1 MQRGSFELFWLRSCR
16 VRGNGKKIII
26 KNCPPN
32 TKKPCTDVGSGGQE
46 EQIDAGLILAE
57 FDPVLLLRLA
67 ELLENPLELLVSKAH
82 LSKGFY
88 KVAHAAQ
95 GLLGYAALRKW
106 SRPPRTLATPGTLTR
121 RFPRP

>member
-1 MQRGSFELFWLRSCR
+1 MSTGMRTR
-16 VRGNGKKIII
+16 
-26 KNCPPN
+26 
-32 TKKPCTDVGSGGQE
+32 KPCTDVGSGGQE
-46 EQIDAGLILAE
+46 ERIDAGLILAE

-67 ELLENPLELLVSKAH
+67 ELLENPLALLVSKAH

-106 SRPPRTLATPGTLTR
+106 SRPPRTLATPGTLAR